1 MNSVTNMKL
10 HSYDPSAFHQFR
22 NKLSDSNTHFITR
35 EGKIQIML
43 EYEKA
48 KRRHYVEGEIAKY

>member
-1 MNSVTNMKL
+1 MKL